1 MDQAG
6 PQRPAFFIS
15 PLLAA
20 KARRYEGGMTIEI
33 LKSTARLDDT
43 EGKERFLA
51 TIGSDVEGL
60 RAQLKPGVMIHIEQ
74 YEKETL
80 TARYLKT
87 DGVSYICFIVI
98 GVSLEDARRIA
109 LASRETPGWSTADF
123 RKSVGKALGV
133 VMPPAIL
140 D

>member
-1 MDQAG
+1 MG
-6 PQRPAFFIS
+6 SAFFIS

-20 KARRYEGGMTIEI
+20 KARRYEEGMSIEI
-33 LKSTARLDDT
+33 LKSTARLDD
-43 EGKERFLA
+43 EDGKERFLA

-60 RAQLKPGVMIHIEQ
+60 RAQLKPGARVHLEQ
-74 YEKETL
+74 YEKETQ

-98 GVSLEDARRIA
+98 GVTLDEARAIA
-109 LASRETPGWSTADF
+109 LASRDRWGWSTADF
-123 RKSVGKALGV
+123 RKAVGKALGV
-133 VMPPAIL
+133 VMPPATL

>member
-1 MDQAG
+1 
-6 PQRPAFFIS
+6 
-15 PLLAA
+15 
-20 KARRYEGGMTIEI
+20 MTIEI

-60 RAQLKPGVMIHIEQ
+60 RAQLKPGAMIHIEQ